1 MGHDAPARMTAPA
14 NEPPARAQ
22 QAADA
27 RATGCSTRSTFVCGR
42 AGIAAPAVTAVIP
55 EKIPLPYHALLRTHA
70 LLVHQGH
77 PTLTAR
83 DGSPPIR
90 GGATVLPTARV
101 RPTIPHV
108 RPGPR

>member
-55 EKIPLPYHALLRTHA
+55 EKIPPPYHALLRT
-70 LLVHQGH
+70 
-77 PTLTAR
+77 TRSSCT
-83 DGSPPIR
+83 R
-90 GGATVLPTARV
+90 G
-101 RPTIPHV
+101 IP
-108 RPGPR
+108 R